1 MHMLDQTNGLTR
13 MAYAVGEKPWHG
25 LGFEVDPTASPEVW
39 RKEANMTWENVKVP
53 AIYRW
58 NSDDPLKGALSNTYK
73 YSDQY
78 FIVRNDT
85 GDILSPRTVSKQY
98 HVHSIANIVKFMS
111 ELCAEAG
118 YQMETLISL
127 HKGRKITALAKASAD
142 TIVGKNTLT
151 YKQDVIQNYVLIT
164 TSFDGT
170 LRTAITI
177 TRVRVVCWN
186 TLQQALGEGQEVLR
200 ISHRGEFV
208 PSDVHA
214 QLGFIEKSHDPFVER
229 ASAMAEIHMDDD
241 MRQDFFLRV
250 VSNNTVN
257 SDTFKELDKDEKKII
272 GGRTN
277 RIIFYHNKVGS
288 GSNTIGN
295 LSTAKETLW
304 GAVNDVTGLY
314 DHGGTVKAREGRFAS
329 ATFGSRRKVKDL
341 AWTLALDHLKKAA

>member
-1 MHMLDQTNGLTR
+1 MLDQTNGVSR

-25 LGFEVDPTASPEVW
+25 LGFEVDPNDPPEVW
-39 RKEANMTWENVKVP
+39 RQKANMTWENVKVP
-53 AIYRW
+53 AVYRW
-58 NSDDPLKGALSNTYK
+58 GSTIPNVDARKFGEEIR
-73 YSDQY
+73 YSDQF

-85 GDILSPRTVSKQY
+85 GDVLSPRTVSKEY

-111 ELCAEAG
+111 DLCAEAG

-127 HKGRKITALAKASAD
+127 HNGRKITALAKASAD
-142 TIVGKNTLT
+142 TIVGKNALT

-164 TSFDGT
+164 TSFDGS

-208 PSDVHA
+208 PEDVHA
-214 QLGFIEKSHDPFVER
+214 QLGFIEKSHDPFVEK
-229 ASAMAEIHMDDD
+229 ASEMSEIKMNDDT
-241 MRQDFFLRV
+241 REDFFLRV
-250 VSNNTVN
+250 VSDNTVTA
-257 SDTFKELDKDEKKII
+257 DTFGTLDEDEKKVIAS
-272 GGRTN
+272 RTN
-277 RIIFYHNKVGS
+277 RLIYYHNKVGS
-288 GSNTIGN
+288 GSHTSGN
-295 LSTAKETLW
+295 LPTANRTLW

-314 DHGGTVKAREGRFAS
+314 DHGGTPKSREGRFAS

-341 AWTLALDHLKKAA
+341 AWELALDTLKKAA

>member
-1 MHMLDQTNGLTR
+1 
-13 MAYAVGEKPWHG
+13 
-25 LGFEVDPTASPEVW
+25 
-39 RKEANMTWENVKVP
+39 MTWENVKVP
-53 AIYRW
+53 ALYRW
-58 NSDDPLKGALSNTYK
+58 RENGGDPQARF
-73 YSDQY
+73 SDQF

-85 GDILSPRTVSKQY
+85 GDVLSPRTVSKEY

-111 ELCAEAG
+111 DLCAEAG

-127 HKGRKITALAKASAD
+127 HNGRKITALAKASAD

-208 PSDVHA
+208 PEDVHS
-214 QLGFIEKSHDPFVER
+214 QLGFIEKSHEPFVER
-229 ASAMAEIHMDDD
+229 ASAMAEIRMDDD
-241 MRQDFFLRV
+241 TREDFFLRV
-250 VSNNTVN
+250 VSDNTVN
-257 SDTFKELDKDEKKII
+257 ADTFKELEKDEKKII
-272 GGRTN
+272 ASRTN
-277 RIIFYHNKVGS
+277 RLIYYHNKVGS
-288 GSNTIGN
+288 GSNTAGN
-295 LSTAKETLW
+295 LLTAKETLW

-314 DHGGTVKAREGRFAS
+314 DHGGTPKAREGRFAS

-341 AWTLALDHLKKAA
+341 AWELALDTLKKAA

>member
-25 LGFEVDPTASPEVW
+25 LGFEVDPNDPPEVW
-39 RKEANMTWENVKVP
+39 REKANMTWENVKVP
-53 AIYRW
+53 ALYRW
-58 NSDDPLKGALSNTYK
+58 GSTVPSETRF
-73 YSDQY
+73 SDQF

-85 GDILSPRTVSKQY
+85 GDVLSPRTVSKEY

-111 ELCAEAG
+111 DLCAEAG

-127 HKGRKITALAKASAD
+127 HNGRKITALAKASAD

-164 TSFDGT
+164 TSFDGS

-208 PSDVHA
+208 PEDVHA
-214 QLGFIEKSHDPFVER
+214 QLGFIEKSHEPFVER
-229 ASAMAEIHMDDD
+229 ASAMAEIRMDDD
-241 MRQDFFLRV
+241 TREDFFLRV
-250 VSNNTVN
+250 VSDNTVN
-257 SDTFKELDKDEKKII
+257 ADTFKELEKDEKKII
-272 GGRTN
+272 ASRTN
-277 RIIFYHNKVGS
+277 RLIYYHNKVGS
-288 GSNTIGN
+288 GSNTAGN
-295 LSTAKETLW
+295 LLTAKETLW

-341 AWTLALDHLKKAA
+341 AWELALDTLKKAA

>member
-25 LGFEVDPTASPEVW
+25 LGFEVDPNDPPEVW
-39 RKEANMTWENVKVP
+39 REKANMTWENVKVP
-53 AIYRW
+53 ALYRW
-58 NSDDPLKGALSNTYK
+58 GSTVPSETRF
-73 YSDQY
+73 SDQF

-85 GDILSPRTVSKQY
+85 GDVLSPRTVSKEY

-111 ELCAEAG
+111 DLCAEAG

-127 HKGRKITALAKASAD
+127 HNGRKITALAKASAD

-164 TSFDGT
+164 TSFDGS

-208 PSDVHA
+208 PEDVHA
-214 QLGFIEKSHDPFVER
+214 QLGFIEKSHEPFVER
-229 ASAMAEIHMDDD
+229 ASAMAEIRMDDD
-241 MRQDFFLRV
+241 TREDFFLRV
-250 VSNNTVN
+250 VSDNTVN
-257 SDTFKELDKDEKKII
+257 ADTFKELEKDEKKII
-272 GGRTN
+272 ASRTN
-277 RIIFYHNKVGS
+277 RLIYYHNKVGS
-288 GSNTIGN
+288 GSNTAGN
-295 LSTAKETLW
+295 LLTAKETLW

-314 DHGGTVKAREGRFAS
+314 DHGGTPKAREGRFAS

-341 AWTLALDHLKKAA
+341 AWELALNTLKKAA

>member
-25 LGFEVDPTASPEVW
+25 LGFEVDPNDPPEVW
-39 RKEANMTWENVKVP
+39 REKANMTWENVKVP
-53 AIYRW
+53 ALYRW
-58 NSDDPLKGALSNTYK
+58 RENGGDPQARF
-73 YSDQY
+73 SDQF

-85 GDILSPRTVSKQY
+85 GDVLSPRTVSKEY

-111 ELCAEAG
+111 DLCAEAG

-127 HKGRKITALAKASAD
+127 HNGRKITALAKASAD

-229 ASAMAEIHMDDD
+229 ASAMAEVHMDDD
-241 MRQDFFLRV
+241 TREDFFLRV
-250 VSNNTVN
+250 VSNNTLN
-257 SDTFKELDKDEKKII
+257 SDSFSKLDKEDPNKKII
-272 GGRTN
+272 ASRAN
-277 RIIFYHNKVGS
+277 RLIYYHNKAGS
-288 GSNTIGN
+288 GSRTAGN
-295 LSTAKETLW
+295 LTTANGTLW
-304 GAVNDVTGLY
+304 GAVNDVTGLN
-314 DHGGTVKAREGRFAS
+314 DHGGTSNSREGRFAS
-329 ATFGSRRKVKDL
+329 ATFGSRRKFKDL
-341 AWTLALDHLKKAA
+341 AWELALNTLKKAA